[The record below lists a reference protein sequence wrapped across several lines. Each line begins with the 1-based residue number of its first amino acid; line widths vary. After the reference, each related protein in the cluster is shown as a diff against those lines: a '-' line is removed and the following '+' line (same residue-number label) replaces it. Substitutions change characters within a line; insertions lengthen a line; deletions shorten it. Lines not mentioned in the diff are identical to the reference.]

1 MAEPGAGGDTV
12 AMDEAERSQAVARVA
27 RVFDVVAERYDQS
40 GVPFF
45 GPIAERLC
53 GLLDVRPG
61 ESTVDVGCGRGAV
74 TVLLAAAAGPD
85 GSVTAVDVAEEMVRH
100 TQARVAAAGLGTV
113 TVEVMD
119 ASRPTLPEDTYDVVA
134 SSLVLFFLPDPGAG
148 LARWLRLLRPG
159 GRIGVTTFGDQDE
172 TWKAVDD
179 LFRPYLPPALL
190 DPRSTGGKG
199 TPFDS
204 DAGMEQ
210 LMSDAGGI
218 DVRTDA
224 HDQAVPFADA
234 EEWRRWTMST
244 GQSMF
249 WGFVPDAEREPLFDR
264 AAALLEGAR
273 DGDRLVL
280 HQHVR
285 HTLARR

>member
-1 MAEPGAGGDTV
+1 MAEPDVGRHTV
-12 AMDEAERSQAVARVA
+12 AMDEAERSEAVARVT
-27 RVFDVVAERYDQS
+27 RVFDGIAERYDQS

-45 GPIAERLC
+45 GPIADRLC
-53 GLLDVRPG
+53 RLLDVRPG
-61 ESTVDVGCGRGAV
+61 EHAVDVGCGRGAV
-74 TVLLAAAAGPD
+74 TLRLAAATGPD
-85 GSVTAVDVAEEMVRH
+85 GSVTAVDVSEEMVRR
-100 TQARVAAAGLGTV
+100 TRALVAESGLGTV

-148 LARWLRLLRPG
+148 LSRWLRLLRPG
-159 GRIGVTTFGDQDE
+159 GRIGVTTFGDPDE
-172 TWKAVDD
+172 TWKAVDA

-190 DPRSTGGKG
+190 DPRTTGGVG

-218 DVRTDA
+218 DVHTDA
-224 HDQAVPFADA
+224 HDQPVPFADA
-234 EEWRRWTMST
+234 EEWRRWSMST
-244 GQSMF
+244 GQSVF
-249 WGFVPDAEREPLFDR
+249 WGFVPEAEREPLFDR
-264 AAALLEGAR
+264 AAALLEKAR

-280 HQHVR
+280 HQQVR
-285 HTLARR
+285 HTLAHR